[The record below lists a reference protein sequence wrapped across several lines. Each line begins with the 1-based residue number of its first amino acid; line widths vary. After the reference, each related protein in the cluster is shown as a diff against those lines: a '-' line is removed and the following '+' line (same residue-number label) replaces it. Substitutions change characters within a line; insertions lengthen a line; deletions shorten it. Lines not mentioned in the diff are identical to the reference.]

1 MGHFK
6 ELLENQEFV
15 ILHGALG
22 TELEF
27 RGHDV
32 SGKLWSAKYLFE
44 NPQLIKDIHKDYIR
58 AGADLVTTSTYQ
70 ATFEGLAEAGLSQA
84 EAEKLIRLT
93 VDLAKEARD
102 EVWADL
108 SETEKTSRTYPLI
121 SGDVGPYAAYLANGS
136 EYTGDYGNISLE
148 ELKAFHRRR
157 IELLLEQ
164 GAELLALETIPNFL
178 ETQALVE
185 LLAEDFP
192 EVEAYIS
199 FTSQDGQSISDG
211 TAIEKIAELVNS
223 SEQILAVGLNCTAP
237 YLYPVFLS
245 QLREKTD
252 KPLVTYPNSGEVY
265 DGATQTWKE
274 KKADDSHSLLDN
286 TLVWHKLGAKVV
298 GGCCRTRPADI
309 ESLVVGLK

>member
-1 MGHFK
+1 MGRFK
-6 ELLENQEFV
+6 ELLEQKEYI

-27 RGHDV
+27 RGYDV
-32 SGKLWSAKYLFE
+32 SGKLWSAKYLLE
-44 NPQLIKDIHKDYIR
+44 NPQYIKDIHKDYIL

-70 ATFEGLAEAGLSQA
+70 ATFEGLAEVGLSQA
-84 EAEKLIRLT
+84 VAEDLIRLT

-102 EVWADL
+102 EVWAA
-108 SETEKTSRTYPLI
+108 EKAQRTYPLI
-121 SGDVGPYAAYLANGS
+121 SGDVGPYAAYLANGA
-136 EYTGDYGNISLE
+136 EYTGEYGNISLS
-148 ELKAFHRRR
+148 ELKDFHRRR

-164 GAELLALETIPNFL
+164 GAELLALETIPNVL
-178 ETQALVE
+178 EAQALVE

-192 EVEAYIS
+192 EAEVYIS

-211 TAIEKIAELVNS
+211 TSIEKIAELVNG

-237 YLYPVFLS
+237 SLYSAFLS
-245 QLREKTD
+245 KLREKTD
-252 KPLVTYPNSGEVY
+252 KPFVTYPNSGEVY

-274 KKADDSHSLLDN
+274 KADDSHSLLDN

-309 ESLVVGLK
+309 ASLVAGLK

>member
-1 MGHFK
+1 MGRFK

-27 RGHDV
+27 RGYDV

-70 ATFEGLAEAGLSQA
+70 ATFEGLAEAGLSQI
-84 EAEKLIRLT
+84 EAEELFRLT
-93 VDLAKEARD
+93 VDLAKEARE
-102 EVWADL
+102 EVWMEL
-108 SETEKTSRTYPLI
+108 SETEKTNRTYPLI
-121 SGDVGPYAAYLANGS
+121 SGDVGPYAAFLANGS
-136 EYTGDYGNISLE
+136 EYTGDYGNISFA
-148 ELKAFHRRR
+148 ELKTFHRRR
-157 IELLLEQ
+157 MELLLEQ
-164 GAELLALETIPNFL
+164 GAELLALETIPNVL
-178 ETQALVE
+178 EAQSLVE

-192 EVEAYIS
+192 NVEAYIS
-199 FTSQDGQSISDG
+199 CTSQDGQSISDG

-237 YLYPVFLS
+237 SLYPAFLC

-252 KPLVTYPNSGEVY
+252 KPFVTYPNSGEVY

-274 KKADDSHSLLDN
+274 EADHSHSLLDN
-286 TLVWHKLGAKVV
+286 TLAWRKLGAKVV

-309 ESLVVGLK
+309 ASLVAGLK